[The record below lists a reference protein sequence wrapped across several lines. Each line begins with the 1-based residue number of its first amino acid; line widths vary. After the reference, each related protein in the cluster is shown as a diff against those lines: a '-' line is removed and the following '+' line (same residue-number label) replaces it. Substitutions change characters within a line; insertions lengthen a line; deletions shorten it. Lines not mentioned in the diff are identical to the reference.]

1 MLTFVLENHRI
12 RNKYAQKILYTFS
25 INKII
30 FTNGE
35 REKERPNF
43 YEVFSQNLPISL
55 AFIVIL
61 KMELPQCNAIG
72 VRTPPVSDPSSTL
85 RVETTPYDREEPLPF
100 SKLSLEG

>member
-1 MLTFVLENHRI
+1 MLKRIENTQNKVLKTI
-12 RNKYAQKILYTFS
+12 SLKLS
-25 INKII
+25 S
-30 FTNGE
+30 NGE
-35 REKERPNF
+35 RKKKRPNF
-43 YEVFSQNLPISL
+43 FEMFTQNLPISL

>member
-1 MLTFVLENHRI
+1 MLKRIENTQNKVLKTI
-12 RNKYAQKILYTFS
+12 SLKLS
-25 INKII
+25 S
-30 FTNGE
+30 NGE
-35 REKERPNF
+35 RKKERPNF
-43 YEVFSQNLPISL
+43 FEMFTQNLPISL

-72 VRTPPVSDPSSTL
+72 VRTPPVSDPPSTL

>member
-1 MLTFVLENHRI
+1 MLKRIENTQNKVLKTI
-12 RNKYAQKILYTFS
+12 SLKLSY
-25 INKII
+25 
-30 FTNGE
+30 NGE
-35 REKERPNF
+35 RKKKRPNF
-43 YEVFSQNLPISL
+43 FEMFTQNLPISL